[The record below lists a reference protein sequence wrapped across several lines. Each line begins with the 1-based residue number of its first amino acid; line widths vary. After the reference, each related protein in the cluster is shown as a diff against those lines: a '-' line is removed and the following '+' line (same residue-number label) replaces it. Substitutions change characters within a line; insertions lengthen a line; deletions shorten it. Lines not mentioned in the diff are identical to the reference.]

1 MNKEY
6 DYNSEQLENNNKVDK
21 SGQLY
26 FDALEISQINKES
39 KKSDVDAINNRKNF
53 NDNKLLGV
61 VEPQKKASSKLRNNP
76 LTKKNHLLKKQELNK
91 QELNKQN
98 DDVSK
103 KDKDN
108 LSSKKEETKKNQ
120 MQDIV
125 SNKKDGI
132 KDKVNEKAKENAQKK
147 AVAQKLSNSKVKGKV
162 SITLKLKILKIGLI
176 VGGILFGIIL
186 LAAFIGYILEELIP
200 GIFDSNNWDDVES
213 KLNDDEYM
221 TTHFNSFTNK
231 FSGSSGTCK
240 YVVGE
245 SSYSN
250 FKVRLYKND
259 SFELVYSDDR
269 LIDFDKYILG
279 VAYQEAGG
287 GTDSISEQVFKTQ
300 AIAARSYALTRGREM
315 RINVLRITEEN
326 GYSVINIRQTVSD
339 QAYCDPDEGYLP
351 SGQLSNCSSGHLRL
365 PDDSPLRKWAKEVEG
380 VVLVD
385 SNGEVVYTPYN
396 IDDQTV
402 WRALAQNGMTSD
414 EIILKHYNA
423 AENGYTLNATC
434 VKTSSVEG
442 AEGWKQCDPR
452 WGNMYVGSKTICRI
466 GCALTS
472 VSIQLARSGVQLNVS
487 GEFNPGTFMQTHK
500 SNGGFIDNTITWNV
514 SRIAPNFKLIAS
526 HEALFG
532 TKENKINTLK
542 KYAAD
547 GEYIVLGVRHGIGQD
562 IGHYVAYNDS
572 STDEIFIFD
581 PAGNTGKLFH
591 DYPAMEN
598 EGTSFQVVRYK
609 VEG

>member
-1 MNKEY
+1 MNE
-6 DYNSEQLENNNKVDK
+6 DNNEQSKNKSNKVDNL
-21 SGQLY
+21 SQLY
-26 FDALEISQINKES
+26 SDALEVSRINRQY
-39 KKSDVDAINNRKNF
+39 KKSDIDAINNRNNF
-53 NDNKLLGV
+53 NDNKPLGV
-61 VEPQKKASSKLRNNP
+61 VSSSQSTSTKTRKSS
-76 LTKKNHLLKKQELNK
+76 LTKKDSSLKKQDLNNSSNIFQDDK
-91 QELNKQN
+91 NK
-98 DDVSK
+98 
-103 KDKDN
+103 
-108 LSSKKEETKKNQ
+108 LSSKSEDNINNKTSRIIKE
-120 MQDIV
+120 
-125 SNKKDGI
+125 KKDGV
-132 KDKVNEKAKENAQKK
+132 KDKIDNKVKDDAKKK
-147 AVAQKLSNSKVKGKV
+147 AVAQKISNKKLKGKA
-162 SITLKLKILKIGLI
+162 SITFKLKILKIGLI
-176 VGGILFGIIL
+176 VGGVLFGLIL
-186 LAAFIGYILEELIP
+186 LAAIIGYILEELIP

-279 VAYQEAGG
+279 VAYQEVGG
-287 GTDSISEQVFKTQ
+287 GTDSISEQVFKAQ
-300 AIAARSYALTRGREM
+300 AIAARSYALTRGKKM
-315 RINVLRITEEN
+315 AGVKALQITEEN

-365 PDDSPLRKWAKEVEG
+365 PDDSPLRTWIKEVDG

-385 SNGEVVYTPYN
+385 SNGEVVNTPYK
-396 IDDQTV
+396 DKDQIA
-402 WRALAQNGMTSD
+402 WRALAQSGMTSD

-423 AENGYTLNATC
+423 AEKGYTLNATC

-452 WGNMYVGSKTICRI
+452 WGNMYVGSKTICSI

-472 VSIQLARSGVQLNVS
+472 ISIQLARSGVQLNVS

-500 SNGGFIDNTITWNV
+500 SNGGFSDNIITWNV

-547 GEYIVLGVRHGIGQD
+547 GEYIVLGVRHGVGQD

-572 STDEIFIFD
+572 SSDEIFIFD
-581 PAGNTGKLFH
+581 PAGNTTGKLFH
-591 DYPAMEN
+591 DYPAMAN
-598 EGTSFQVVRYK
+598 AITSFQVVRYK

>member
-1 MNKEY
+1 MNE
-6 DYNSEQLENNNKVDK
+6 DNNEQSKNKSNKVDNL
-21 SGQLY
+21 SQLY
-26 FDALEISQINKES
+26 SDALEVSRINRQY
-39 KKSDVDAINNRKNF
+39 KKSDIDAINNRNNF
-53 NDNKLLGV
+53 NDNKPLGV
-61 VEPQKKASSKLRNNP
+61 VSSSQSTSTKTRKSS
-76 LTKKNHLLKKQELNK
+76 LTKKDSSLKKQDLNNSSNISQDDK
-91 QELNKQN
+91 NK
-98 DDVSK
+98 
-103 KDKDN
+103 
-108 LSSKKEETKKNQ
+108 LSSKSEDNINNKTSRIIKE
-120 MQDIV
+120 
-125 SNKKDGI
+125 KKDGV
-132 KDKVNEKAKENAQKK
+132 KDKIDNKVKDDAKKK
-147 AVAQKLSNSKVKGKV
+147 AVAQKISNKKLKGKA
-162 SITLKLKILKIGLI
+162 SITFKLKILKIGLI
-176 VGGILFGIIL
+176 VGGVLFGLIL
-186 LAAFIGYILEELIP
+186 LAAIIGYILEELIP

-315 RINVLRITEEN
+315 GVNVLQITEEN

-402 WRALAQNGMTSD
+402 WRALAQSGMTSD

-423 AENGYTLNATC
+423 AEKGYTLNATC

-452 WGNMYVGSKTICRI
+452 WGNMYVGSKTICSI

-472 VSIQLARSGVQLNVS
+472 ISIQLARSGVQLNVS

-500 SNGGFIDNTITWNV
+500 SNGGFSDNIITWNV

-542 KYAAD
+542 KYAAN
-547 GEYIVLGVRHGIGQD
+547 GEYIVLGVRHGVGQD

-572 STDEIFIFD
+572 SSDEIFIFD
-581 PAGNTGKLFH
+581 PAGNTTGKLFH
-591 DYPAMEN
+591 DYPAMAN
-598 EGTSFQVVRYK
+598 AITSFQVVRYK

>member
-1 MNKEY
+1 MNE
-6 DYNSEQLENNNKVDK
+6 DNNEQSKNKSNKVDNL
-21 SGQLY
+21 SQLY
-26 FDALEISQINKES
+26 SDVLEVSRINRQY
-39 KKSDVDAINNRKNF
+39 KKSDIDAINNRNNF
-53 NDNKLLGV
+53 NDNKPLGV
-61 VEPQKKASSKLRNNP
+61 VSSSQSTSTKTRKSS
-76 LTKKNHLLKKQELNK
+76 LTKKDSSLKKQDLNNSSNIFQDDK
-91 QELNKQN
+91 NK
-98 DDVSK
+98 
-103 KDKDN
+103 
-108 LSSKKEETKKNQ
+108 LSSKSEDNINNKTSRIIKE
-120 MQDIV
+120 
-125 SNKKDGI
+125 KKDGV
-132 KDKVNEKAKENAQKK
+132 KDKIDNKVKDDAKKK
-147 AVAQKLSNSKVKGKV
+147 AVAQKISNKKLKGKA
-162 SITLKLKILKIGLI
+162 SITFKLKILKIGLI
-176 VGGILFGIIL
+176 VGGVLFGLIL
-186 LAAFIGYILEELIP
+186 LAAIIGYILEELIP

-250 FKVRLYKND
+250 VKVRLYKND
-259 SFELVYSDDR
+259 RFELVYSDDR

-279 VAYQEAGG
+279 VAYQEVGG
-287 GTDSISEQVFKTQ
+287 GTDSISEQVFKAQ
-300 AIAARSYALTRGREM
+300 AIAARSYALTRGKKM
-315 RINVLRITEEN
+315 AGVKALQITEEN

-365 PDDSPLRKWAKEVEG
+365 PDDSPLRTWIKEVDG

-385 SNGEVVYTPYN
+385 SNGEVVHTPYN

-452 WGNMYVGSKTICRI
+452 WGNMYVGSKTICSI

-472 VSIQLARSGVQLNVS
+472 ISIQLARSGVQLNVS

-500 SNGGFIDNTITWNV
+500 SNGGFSDNIITWNV

-547 GEYIVLGVRHGIGQD
+547 GEYIVLGVRHGVGQD

-572 STDEIFIFD
+572 SSDEIFIFD
-581 PAGNTGKLFH
+581 PAGNTTGKLFH
-591 DYPAMEN
+591 DYPAMAN
-598 EGTSFQVVRYK
+598 AITSFQVVRYK

>member
-26 FDALEISQINKES
+26 FDALEISQINKKS

-53 NDNKLLGV
+53 NDNKPLGV
-61 VEPQKKASSKLRNNP
+61 VEPQKKAPSKLRNNP
-76 LTKKNHLLKKQELNK
+76 LTKKNHLLKK

-120 MQDIV
+120 MQDIA

-132 KDKVNEKAKENAQKK
+132 KDKVNEKAKENTQKK
-147 AVAQKLSNSKVKGKV
+147 AVAQKLSNSKVKGKA
-162 SITLKLKILKIGLI
+162 SITFKLKILKIGLI
-176 VGGILFGIIL
+176 VGGVLFGLIL
-186 LAAFIGYILEELIP
+186 LAAIIGYILEELIP

-279 VAYQEAGG
+279 VAYQEVGG
-287 GTDSISEQVFKTQ
+287 GTDSISEQVFKAQ
-300 AIAARSYALTRGREM
+300 AIAARSYALTRGKKM
-315 RINVLRITEEN
+315 AGVKALQITEEN

-385 SNGEVVYTPYN
+385 SNGEVVHTPYN

-472 VSIQLARSGVQLNVS
+472 VSIQLARSGAQLNVS

-572 STDEIFIFD
+572 STDEIFVFD
-581 PAGNTGKLFH
+581 PAGNTTGKLFH

>member
-1 MNKEY
+1 MNE
-6 DYNSEQLENNNKVDK
+6 DNNEQSKNKSNKVDNL
-21 SGQLY
+21 SQLY
-26 FDALEISQINKES
+26 SDVLEVSRINRQY
-39 KKSDVDAINNRKNF
+39 KKSDIDAINNRNNF
-53 NDNKLLGV
+53 NDNKPLGV
-61 VEPQKKASSKLRNNP
+61 VSSSQSTSTKTRKSS
-76 LTKKNHLLKKQELNK
+76 LTKKDSSLKKQDLNNSSNIFQDDK
-91 QELNKQN
+91 NK
-98 DDVSK
+98 
-103 KDKDN
+103 
-108 LSSKKEETKKNQ
+108 LSSKSEDNINNKTSRIIKE
-120 MQDIV
+120 
-125 SNKKDGI
+125 KKDGV
-132 KDKVNEKAKENAQKK
+132 KDKIDNKVKDDAKKK
-147 AVAQKLSNSKVKGKV
+147 AVAQKISNKKLKGKA
-162 SITLKLKILKIGLI
+162 SITFKLKILKIGLI
-176 VGGILFGIIL
+176 VGGVLFGLIL
-186 LAAFIGYILEELIP
+186 LAAIIGYILEELIP

-300 AIAARSYALTRGREM
+300 AIAARSYALTRGKKM
-315 RINVLRITEEN
+315 AGVKALQITEEN

-385 SNGEVVYTPYN
+385 SNGEVVHTPYN

-572 STDEIFIFD
+572 STDEIFVFD
-581 PAGNTGKLFH
+581 PAGNTTGKLFH

>member
-1 MNKEY
+1 MNE
-6 DYNSEQLENNNKVDK
+6 DNNEQSKNKSNKVDNL
-21 SGQLY
+21 SQLY
-26 FDALEISQINKES
+26 SDVLEVSRINRQY
-39 KKSDVDAINNRKNF
+39 KKSDIDAINNRNNF
-53 NDNKLLGV
+53 NDNKPLGV
-61 VEPQKKASSKLRNNP
+61 VSSSQSTSTKTRKSS
-76 LTKKNHLLKKQELNK
+76 LTKKDSSLKKQDLNNSSNISQDDK
-91 QELNKQN
+91 NK
-98 DDVSK
+98 
-103 KDKDN
+103 
-108 LSSKKEETKKNQ
+108 LSSKSEDNINNKTSRIIKE
-120 MQDIV
+120 
-125 SNKKDGI
+125 KKDGV
-132 KDKVNEKAKENAQKK
+132 KDKIDNKVKDDAKKK
-147 AVAQKLSNSKVKGKV
+147 AVAQKISNKKLKGKA
-162 SITLKLKILKIGLI
+162 SITFKLKILKIGLI
-176 VGGILFGIIL
+176 VGGVLFGLIL
-186 LAAFIGYILEELIP
+186 LAAIIGYILEELIP

-279 VAYQEAGG
+279 VAYQEVGG
-287 GTDSISEQVFKTQ
+287 GTDSISEQVFKAQ
-300 AIAARSYALTRGREM
+300 AIAARSYALTRGKKM
-315 RINVLRITEEN
+315 AGVKALQITEEN

-365 PDDSPLRKWAKEVEG
+365 PDDSPLRTWIKEVDG

-385 SNGEVVYTPYN
+385 SNGEVVNTPY
-396 IDDQTV
+396 IDKDQIA
-402 WRALAQNGMTSD
+402 WRALAQSGMTSD

-423 AENGYTLNATC
+423 AEKGYTLNATC

-452 WGNMYVGSKTICRI
+452 WGNMYVGSKTICSI

-472 VSIQLARSGVQLNVS
+472 ISIQLARSGVQLNVS

-500 SNGGFIDNTITWNV
+500 SNGGFSDNIITWNV

-542 KYAAD
+542 KYAAN
-547 GEYIVLGVRHGIGQD
+547 GEYIVLGVRHGVGQD

-572 STDEIFIFD
+572 SSDEIFIFD
-581 PAGNTGKLFH
+581 PAGNTTGKLFH
-591 DYPAMEN
+591 DYPAMAN
-598 EGTSFQVVRYK
+598 AITSFQVVRYK

>member
-1 MNKEY
+1 MNE
-6 DYNSEQLENNNKVDK
+6 DNNEQSKNKSNKVDNL
-21 SGQLY
+21 SQLY
-26 FDALEISQINKES
+26 SDVLEVSRINRQY
-39 KKSDVDAINNRKNF
+39 KKSDIDAINNRNNF
-53 NDNKLLGV
+53 NDNKPLGV
-61 VEPQKKASSKLRNNP
+61 VSSSQSTSTKTRKSS
-76 LTKKNHLLKKQELNK
+76 LTKKDSSLKKQDLNNSSNIFQDDK
-91 QELNKQN
+91 NK
-98 DDVSK
+98 
-103 KDKDN
+103 
-108 LSSKKEETKKNQ
+108 LSSKSEDNINNKTSRIIKE
-120 MQDIV
+120 
-125 SNKKDGI
+125 KKDGV
-132 KDKVNEKAKENAQKK
+132 KDKIDNKVKDDAKKK
-147 AVAQKLSNSKVKGKV
+147 AVAQKISNKKLKGKA
-162 SITLKLKILKIGLI
+162 SITFKLKILKIGLI
-176 VGGILFGIIL
+176 VGGVLFGLIL
-186 LAAFIGYILEELIP
+186 LAAIIGYILEELIP

-279 VAYQEAGG
+279 VAYQEVGG
-287 GTDSISEQVFKTQ
+287 GTDSISEQVFKAQ
-300 AIAARSYALTRGREM
+300 AIAARSYALTRGKKM
-315 RINVLRITEEN
+315 AGVKALQITEEN

-365 PDDSPLRKWAKEVEG
+365 PDDSPLRTWIKEVDG

-385 SNGEVVYTPYN
+385 SNGEVVHTPYN

-500 SNGGFIDNTITWNV
+500 SNGGFSDNIITWNV

-547 GEYIVLGVRHGIGQD
+547 GEYIVLGVRHGVGQD

-572 STDEIFIFD
+572 SSDEIFIFD
-581 PAGNTGKLFH
+581 PAGNTTGKLFH
-591 DYPAMEN
+591 DYPAMAN
-598 EGTSFQVVRYK
+598 AITSFQVVRYK

>member
-1 MNKEY
+1 MNE
-6 DYNSEQLENNNKVDK
+6 DNNEQSKNKSNKVDNL
-21 SGQLY
+21 SQLY
-26 FDALEISQINKES
+26 SDVLEVSRINRQY
-39 KKSDVDAINNRKNF
+39 KKSDIDAINNRNNF
-53 NDNKLLGV
+53 NDNKPLGV
-61 VEPQKKASSKLRNNP
+61 VSSSQSTSTKTRKSS
-76 LTKKNHLLKKQELNK
+76 LTKKDSSLKKQDLNNSSNISQDDK
-91 QELNKQN
+91 NK
-98 DDVSK
+98 
-103 KDKDN
+103 
-108 LSSKKEETKKNQ
+108 LSSKSEDNINNKTSRIIKE
-120 MQDIV
+120 
-125 SNKKDGI
+125 KKDGV
-132 KDKVNEKAKENAQKK
+132 KDKIDNKVKDDAKKK
-147 AVAQKLSNSKVKGKV
+147 AVAQKISNKKLKGKA
-162 SITLKLKILKIGLI
+162 SITFKLKILKIGLI
-176 VGGILFGIIL
+176 VSGVLFGLIL
-186 LAAFIGYILEELIP
+186 LAAIIGYILEELIP

-300 AIAARSYALTRGREM
+300 AIAARSYALTRGKKM
-315 RINVLRITEEN
+315 AGVKALQITEEN

-385 SNGEVVYTPYN
+385 SNGEVVHTPYN

-423 AENGYTLNATC
+423 AEKGYTLNATC

-452 WGNMYVGSKTICRI
+452 WGNMYVGSKTICSI

-472 VSIQLARSGVQLNVS
+472 ISIQLARSGVQLNVS

-500 SNGGFIDNTITWNV
+500 SNGGFSDNIITWNV

-547 GEYIVLGVRHGIGQD
+547 GEYIVLGVRHGVGQD

-572 STDEIFIFD
+572 SSDEIFIFD
-581 PAGNTGKLFH
+581 PAGNTTGKLFH
-591 DYPAMEN
+591 DYPAMAN
-598 EGTSFQVVRYK
+598 AITSFQVVRYK

>member
-1 MNKEY
+1 MNE
-6 DYNSEQLENNNKVDK
+6 DNNEQSKNKSNKVDNL
-21 SGQLY
+21 SQLY
-26 FDALEISQINKES
+26 SDVLEVSRINRQY
-39 KKSDVDAINNRKNF
+39 KKSDIDAINNRNNF
-53 NDNKLLGV
+53 NDNKPLGV
-61 VEPQKKASSKLRNNP
+61 VSSSQSTSTKTRKSS
-76 LTKKNHLLKKQELNK
+76 LTKKDSSLKKQDLNNSSNISQDDK
-91 QELNKQN
+91 NK
-98 DDVSK
+98 
-103 KDKDN
+103 
-108 LSSKKEETKKNQ
+108 LSSKSEDNINNKTSRIIKE
-120 MQDIV
+120 
-125 SNKKDGI
+125 KKDGV
-132 KDKVNEKAKENAQKK
+132 KDKIDNKVKDDAKKK
-147 AVAQKLSNSKVKGKV
+147 AVAQKISNKKLKGKA
-162 SITLKLKILKIGLI
+162 SITFKLKILKIGLI
-176 VGGILFGIIL
+176 VGGVLFGLIL
-186 LAAFIGYILEELIP
+186 LAAIIGYILEELIP

-221 TTHFNSFTNK
+221 ASHFNSFTNK

-279 VAYQEAGG
+279 VAYQEVGG
-287 GTDSISEQVFKTQ
+287 GTDSISEQVFKAQ
-300 AIAARSYALTRGREM
+300 AIAARSYALTRGKKM
-315 RINVLRITEEN
+315 AGVKALQITEEN

-385 SNGEVVYTPYN
+385 SNGEVVNTPYN

-452 WGNMYVGSKTICRI
+452 WGNMYVGSKTICSI

-472 VSIQLARSGVQLNVS
+472 ISIQLARSGVQLNVS

-500 SNGGFIDNTITWNV
+500 SNGGFSDNIITWNV

-547 GEYIVLGVRHGIGQD
+547 GEYIVLGVRHGVGQD

-572 STDEIFIFD
+572 SSDEIFIFD
-581 PAGNTGKLFH
+581 PAGNTTGKLFH
-591 DYPAMEN
+591 DYPAMAN
-598 EGTSFQVVRYK
+598 AITSFQVVRYK

>member
-1 MNKEY
+1 MNE
-6 DYNSEQLENNNKVDK
+6 DNNEQSKNKSNKVDNL
-21 SGQLY
+21 SQLY
-26 FDALEISQINKES
+26 SDVLEVSRINRQY
-39 KKSDVDAINNRKNF
+39 KKSDIDAINNRNNF
-53 NDNKLLGV
+53 NDNKPLGV
-61 VEPQKKASSKLRNNP
+61 VSSSQSTSTKTRKSS
-76 LTKKNHLLKKQELNK
+76 LTKKDSSLKKQDLNNSSNISQDDK
-91 QELNKQN
+91 NK
-98 DDVSK
+98 
-103 KDKDN
+103 
-108 LSSKKEETKKNQ
+108 LSSKSEDNINNKTSRIIKE
-120 MQDIV
+120 
-125 SNKKDGI
+125 KKDGV
-132 KDKVNEKAKENAQKK
+132 KDKIDNKVKDDAKKK
-147 AVAQKLSNSKVKGKV
+147 AVAQKISNKKLKGKA
-162 SITLKLKILKIGLI
+162 SITFKLKILKIGLI
-176 VGGILFGIIL
+176 VGGVLFGLIL
-186 LAAFIGYILEELIP
+186 LAAIIGYILEELIP

-279 VAYQEAGG
+279 VAYQEVGG
-287 GTDSISEQVFKTQ
+287 GTDSISEQVFKAQ
-300 AIAARSYALTRGREM
+300 AIAARSYALTRGKKM
-315 RINVLRITEEN
+315 AGVKALQITEEN

-365 PDDSPLRKWAKEVEG
+365 PDDSPLRKWAKEVED

-402 WRALAQNGMTSD
+402 WRALAQSGMTSD

-423 AENGYTLNATC
+423 AEKGYTLNATC

-452 WGNMYVGSKTICRI
+452 WGNMYVGSKTICSI

-472 VSIQLARSGVQLNVS
+472 ISIQLARSGVQLNVS

-500 SNGGFIDNTITWNV
+500 SNGGFSDNIITWNV

-547 GEYIVLGVRHGIGQD
+547 GEYIVLGVRHGVGQD

-572 STDEIFIFD
+572 SSDEIFIFD
-581 PAGNTGKLFH
+581 PAGNTTGKLFH
-591 DYPAMEN
+591 DYPAMAN
-598 EGTSFQVVRYK
+598 AITSFQVVRYK

>member
-1 MNKEY
+1 MNE
-6 DYNSEQLENNNKVDK
+6 DNNEQSKNKSNKVDNL
-21 SGQLY
+21 SQLY
-26 FDALEISQINKES
+26 SDALEVSRINRQY
-39 KKSDVDAINNRKNF
+39 KKSDIDAINNRNNF
-53 NDNKLLGV
+53 NDNKPLGV
-61 VEPQKKASSKLRNNP
+61 VSSSQSTSTKTRKSS
-76 LTKKNHLLKKQELNK
+76 LTKKDSSLKKQDLNNSSNISQDDK
-91 QELNKQN
+91 NK
-98 DDVSK
+98 
-103 KDKDN
+103 
-108 LSSKKEETKKNQ
+108 LSSKSEDNINNKTSRIIKE
-120 MQDIV
+120 
-125 SNKKDGI
+125 KKDGV
-132 KDKVNEKAKENAQKK
+132 KDKIDNKVKDDAKKK
-147 AVAQKLSNSKVKGKV
+147 AVAQKISNKKLKGKA
-162 SITLKLKILKIGLI
+162 SITFKLKILKIGLI
-176 VGGILFGIIL
+176 VGGVLFGLIL
-186 LAAFIGYILEELIP
+186 LAAIIGYILEELIP

-279 VAYQEAGG
+279 VAYQEVGG
-287 GTDSISEQVFKTQ
+287 GTDSISEQVFKAQ
-300 AIAARSYALTRGREM
+300 AIAARSYALTRGKKM
-315 RINVLRITEEN
+315 AGVKALQITEEN

-365 PDDSPLRKWAKEVEG
+365 PDDSPLRTWIKEVDG

-385 SNGEVVYTPYN
+385 SKGEVVNTPYK
-396 IDDQTV
+396 DKDQIA
-402 WRALAQNGMTSD
+402 WRALAQSGMTSD

-423 AENGYTLNATC
+423 AEKGYTLNATC

-452 WGNMYVGSKTICRI
+452 WGNMYVGSKTICSI

-472 VSIQLARSGVQLNVS
+472 ISIQLARSGVQLNVS

-500 SNGGFIDNTITWNV
+500 SNGGFSDNIITWNV

-547 GEYIVLGVRHGIGQD
+547 GEYIVLGVRHGVGQD

-572 STDEIFIFD
+572 SSDEIFIFD
-581 PAGNTGKLFH
+581 PAGNTTGKLFH
-591 DYPAMEN
+591 DYPAMAN
-598 EGTSFQVVRYK
+598 AITSFQVVRYK

>member
-1 MNKEY
+1 MNE
-6 DYNSEQLENNNKVDK
+6 DNNEQSKNKSNKVDNL
-21 SGQLY
+21 SQLY
-26 FDALEISQINKES
+26 SDVLEVSRINRQY
-39 KKSDVDAINNRKNF
+39 KKSDIDAINNRNNF
-53 NDNKLLGV
+53 NDNKPLGV
-61 VEPQKKASSKLRNNP
+61 VSSSQSTSTKTRKSS
-76 LTKKNHLLKKQELNK
+76 LTKKDSSLKKQDLNNSSNIFQDDK
-91 QELNKQN
+91 NK
-98 DDVSK
+98 
-103 KDKDN
+103 
-108 LSSKKEETKKNQ
+108 LSSKSEDNINNKTSRIIKE
-120 MQDIV
+120 
-125 SNKKDGI
+125 KKDGV
-132 KDKVNEKAKENAQKK
+132 KDKIDNKVKDDAKKK
-147 AVAQKLSNSKVKGKV
+147 AVAQKISNKKLKGKA
-162 SITLKLKILKIGLI
+162 SITFKLKILKIGLI
-176 VGGILFGIIL
+176 VGGVLFGLIL
-186 LAAFIGYILEELIP
+186 LAAIIGYILEELIP

-279 VAYQEAGG
+279 VAYQEVGG
-287 GTDSISEQVFKTQ
+287 GTDSISEQVFKAQ
-300 AIAARSYALTRGREM
+300 AIAARSYALTRGKKM
-315 RINVLRITEEN
+315 AGVKALQITEEN

-365 PDDSPLRKWAKEVEG
+365 PDDSPLRTWIKEVDG

-385 SNGEVVYTPYN
+385 SNGEVVNTPYK
-396 IDDQTV
+396 DKDQIA
-402 WRALAQNGMTSD
+402 WRALAQSGMTSD

-452 WGNMYVGSKTICRI
+452 WGNMYVGSKTICSI

-472 VSIQLARSGVQLNVS
+472 ISIQLARSGVQLNVS

-500 SNGGFIDNTITWNV
+500 SNGGFSDNIITWNV

-547 GEYIVLGVRHGIGQD
+547 GEYIVLGVRHGVGQD

-572 STDEIFIFD
+572 SSDEIFIFD
-581 PAGNTGKLFH
+581 PAGNTTGKLFH
-591 DYPAMEN
+591 DYPAMAN
-598 EGTSFQVVRYK
+598 AITSFQVVRYK

>member
-1 MNKEY
+1 MNE
-6 DYNSEQLENNNKVDK
+6 DNNEQLKNKSNKVDNL
-21 SGQLY
+21 SQLY
-26 FDALEISQINKES
+26 SDVLEVSRINKQY
-39 KKSDVDAINNRKNF
+39 KKSDIDAINNRNNF
-53 NDNKLLGV
+53 NDNKPLGV
-61 VEPQKKASSKLRNNP
+61 VSSSQSTSTKNRKSS
-76 LTKKNHLLKKQELNK
+76 LTKKDSSLKKQDLNNSSNISQDDK
-91 QELNKQN
+91 NK
-98 DDVSK
+98 
-103 KDKDN
+103 
-108 LSSKKEETKKNQ
+108 LSSKSEDNINNKTSRIIKE
-120 MQDIV
+120 
-125 SNKKDGI
+125 KKDGV
-132 KDKVNEKAKENAQKK
+132 KDKIDNIVKDDAKKK
-147 AVAQKLSNSKVKGKV
+147 AVAQKISNKKLKGKA
-162 SITLKLKILKIGLI
+162 SITFKLKILKIGLI
-176 VGGILFGIIL
+176 VGGVLFGLIL
-186 LAAFIGYILEELIP
+186 LAAIIGYILQELIP
-200 GIFDSNNWDDVES
+200 GIFDSNDWDSVES

-221 TTHFNSFTNK
+221 ASHFNSFINK
-231 FSGSSGTCK
+231 FGGGTGTCK
-240 YVVGE
+240 YDVGE

-250 FKVRLYKND
+250 VKVRLYKND
-259 SFELVYSDDR
+259 RFELVYSDDR

-279 VAYQEAGG
+279 VAYQEVGG

-300 AIAARSYALTRGREM
+300 AIAARSYALTRGKKM
-315 RINVLRITEEN
+315 AGVKALQITEEN

-365 PDDSPLRKWAKEVEG
+365 PDDSPLRTWIKEVDG

-385 SNGEVVYTPYN
+385 SNGEVVNTPYK
-396 IDDQTV
+396 DKDQIA
-402 WRALAQNGMTSD
+402 WRALAQSGMTSD

-423 AENGYTLNATC
+423 AEKGYTLNATC

-452 WGNMYVGSKTICRI
+452 WGNMYVGSKTICSI

-472 VSIQLARSGVQLNVS
+472 ISIQLARSGVQLNVS

-500 SNGGFIDNTITWNV
+500 SNGGFSDNIITWNV

-547 GEYIVLGVRHGIGQD
+547 GEYIVLGVRHGVGQD

-572 STDEIFIFD
+572 SSDEIFIFD
-581 PAGNTGKLFH
+581 PAGNTTGKLFH
-591 DYPAMEN
+591 DYPAMAN
-598 EGTSFQVVRYK
+598 AITSFQVVRYK

>member
-1 MNKEY
+1 MNE
-6 DYNSEQLENNNKVDK
+6 DNNEQSKNKSNKVDNL
-21 SGQLY
+21 SQLY
-26 FDALEISQINKES
+26 SDVLEVSRINRQY
-39 KKSDVDAINNRKNF
+39 KKSDIDAINNRNNF
-53 NDNKLLGV
+53 NDNKPLGV
-61 VEPQKKASSKLRNNP
+61 VSSSQSTSTKTRKSS
-76 LTKKNHLLKKQELNK
+76 LTKKDSSLKKQDLNNSSNIFQDDK
-91 QELNKQN
+91 NK
-98 DDVSK
+98 
-103 KDKDN
+103 
-108 LSSKKEETKKNQ
+108 LSSKSEDNINNKTSRIIKE
-120 MQDIV
+120 
-125 SNKKDGI
+125 KKDGV
-132 KDKVNEKAKENAQKK
+132 KDKIDNKVKDDAKKK
-147 AVAQKLSNSKVKGKV
+147 AVAQKISNKKLKGKA
-162 SITLKLKILKIGLI
+162 SITFKLKILKIGLI
-176 VGGILFGIIL
+176 VGGVLFGLIL
-186 LAAFIGYILEELIP
+186 LAAIIGYILEELIP

-300 AIAARSYALTRGREM
+300 AIAARSYALTRGKKM
-315 RINVLRITEEN
+315 AGVKALQITEEN

-385 SNGEVVYTPYN
+385 SNGEVVHTPYN

-472 VSIQLARSGVQLNVS
+472 VSIQLARSGAQLNVS

-500 SNGGFIDNTITWNV
+500 SNGGFIDNTITWDV

-547 GEYIVLGVRHGIGQD
+547 GEYIVLGVRHGVGQD

-572 STDEIFIFD
+572 STDEIFVFD
-581 PAGNTGKLFH
+581 PAGNTTGKLFH

>member
-1 MNKEY
+1 MNE
-6 DYNSEQLENNNKVDK
+6 DNNEQSKNKSNKVDNL
-21 SGQLY
+21 SQLY
-26 FDALEISQINKES
+26 SDVLEVSRINRQY
-39 KKSDVDAINNRKNF
+39 KKSDIDAINNRNNF
-53 NDNKLLGV
+53 NDNKPLGV
-61 VEPQKKASSKLRNNP
+61 VSSSQSTSTKTRKSS
-76 LTKKNHLLKKQELNK
+76 LTKKDSSLKKQDLNNSSNISQDDK
-91 QELNKQN
+91 NK
-98 DDVSK
+98 
-103 KDKDN
+103 
-108 LSSKKEETKKNQ
+108 LSSKSEDNINNKTSRIIKE
-120 MQDIV
+120 
-125 SNKKDGI
+125 KKDGV
-132 KDKVNEKAKENAQKK
+132 KDKIDNKVKDDAKKK
-147 AVAQKLSNSKVKGKV
+147 AVAQKISNKKLKGKA
-162 SITLKLKILKIGLI
+162 SITFKLKILKIGLI
-176 VGGILFGIIL
+176 VGGVLFGLIL
-186 LAAFIGYILEELIP
+186 LAAIIGYILEELIP

-279 VAYQEAGG
+279 VAYQEVGG
-287 GTDSISEQVFKTQ
+287 GTDSISEQVFKAQ
-300 AIAARSYALTRGREM
+300 AIAARSYALTRGKKM
-315 RINVLRITEEN
+315 AGVKALQITEEN

-365 PDDSPLRKWAKEVEG
+365 PDDSPLRTWIKEVDG

-385 SNGEVVYTPYN
+385 SNGEVVNTPYK
-396 IDDQTV
+396 DKDQIA
-402 WRALAQNGMTSD
+402 WRALAQSGMTSD

-423 AENGYTLNATC
+423 AEKGYTLNATC

-452 WGNMYVGSKTICRI
+452 WGNMYVGSKTICSI

-472 VSIQLARSGVQLNVS
+472 ISIQLARSGVQLNVS

-500 SNGGFIDNTITWNV
+500 SNGGFSDNIITWNV

-547 GEYIVLGVRHGIGQD
+547 GEYIVLGVRHGVGQD

-572 STDEIFIFD
+572 SSDEIFIFD
-581 PAGNTGKLFH
+581 PAGNTTGKLFH
-591 DYPAMEN
+591 DYPAMAN
-598 EGTSFQVVRYK
+598 AITSFQVVRYK

>member
-6 DYNSEQLENNNKVDK
+6 DYNSEKLENNNKVDK

-26 FDALEISQINKES
+26 FDALEISQINKKS

-53 NDNKLLGV
+53 NDNKPLGV

-76 LTKKNHLLKKQELNK
+76 FTKKNHLLKK

-120 MQDIV
+120 IQDIA

-186 LAAFIGYILEELIP
+186 LAAIIGYILEELIP

-315 RINVLRITEEN
+315 GVNVLQITEEN

-385 SNGEVVYTPYN
+385 SNGEVVHTPYN

-452 WGNMYVGSKTICRI
+452 WGNMYVGSRTVCRI

-472 VSIQLARSGVQLNVS
+472 VSIQLARSGAQLNVS

-500 SNGGFIDNTITWNV
+500 SNGGFIDNTITWDV

-572 STDEIFIFD
+572 STDEIFVFD
-581 PAGNTGKLFH
+581 PAGNTTGKLFH

>member
-6 DYNSEQLENNNKVDK
+6 DYNSEKLENNNKVDK

-26 FDALEISQINKES
+26 FDALEISQINKKS

-53 NDNKLLGV
+53 NDNKPLGV
-61 VEPQKKASSKLRNNP
+61 VEPQKKVSSKLRNNP
-76 LTKKNHLLKKQELNK
+76 FTKKNHLLKKQDLNNSSNISQDDK
-91 QELNKQN
+91 NK
-98 DDVSK
+98 
-103 KDKDN
+103 
-108 LSSKKEETKKNQ
+108 LSSKSEDNINNKTSRIIKE
-120 MQDIV
+120 
-125 SNKKDGI
+125 KKDGV
-132 KDKVNEKAKENAQKK
+132 KDKIDNKVKDDAKKK
-147 AVAQKLSNSKVKGKV
+147 AVAQKISNKKLKGKA
-162 SITLKLKILKIGLI
+162 SITFKLKILKIGLI
-176 VGGILFGIIL
+176 VGGVLFGLIL
-186 LAAFIGYILEELIP
+186 LAAIIGYILEELIP

-221 TTHFNSFTNK
+221 ASHFNSFINK
-231 FSGSSGTCK
+231 FGGGTGNCK
-240 YVVGE
+240 YDVGE

-250 FKVRLYKND
+250 VKVRLYKND
-259 SFELVYSDDR
+259 RFELVYSDDR

-279 VAYQEAGG
+279 VAYQEVGG
-287 GTDSISEQVFKTQ
+287 GTDSISEQVFKAQ
-300 AIAARSYALTRGREM
+300 AIAARSYALTRGKKM
-315 RINVLRITEEN
+315 AGVKALQITEEN
-326 GYSVINIRQTVSD
+326 GYTVVNIRQTTSD

-365 PDDSPLRKWAKEVEG
+365 PDDSPLRTWIKEVDG

-385 SNGEVVYTPYN
+385 SNGEVVNTPY
-396 IDDQTV
+396 IDKDQIA
-402 WRALAQNGMTSD
+402 WRALAQSGMTSD

-423 AENGYTLNATC
+423 AEKGYTLNATC

-452 WGNMYVGSKTICRI
+452 WGNMYVGSKTICSI

-472 VSIQLARSGVQLNVS
+472 ISIQLARSGVQLNVS

-500 SNGGFIDNTITWNV
+500 SNGGFSDNIITWNV

-542 KYAAD
+542 KYAAN
-547 GEYIVLGVRHGIGQD
+547 GEYIVLGVRHGVGQD

-572 STDEIFIFD
+572 SSDEIFIFD
-581 PAGNTGKLFH
+581 PAGNTTGKLFH
-591 DYPAMEN
+591 DYPAMAN
-598 EGTSFQVVRYK
+598 AITSFQVVRYK

>member
-1 MNKEY
+1 MNE
-6 DYNSEQLENNNKVDK
+6 DNNEQSKNKSNKVDNL
-21 SGQLY
+21 SQLY
-26 FDALEISQINKES
+26 SDVLEVSRINRQY
-39 KKSDVDAINNRKNF
+39 KKSDIDAINNRNNF
-53 NDNKLLGV
+53 NDNKPLGV
-61 VEPQKKASSKLRNNP
+61 VSSSQSTSTKTRKSS
-76 LTKKNHLLKKQELNK
+76 LTKKDSSLKKQDLNNSSNISQDDK
-91 QELNKQN
+91 NK
-98 DDVSK
+98 
-103 KDKDN
+103 
-108 LSSKKEETKKNQ
+108 LSSKSEDNINNKTSRIIKE
-120 MQDIV
+120 
-125 SNKKDGI
+125 KKDGV
-132 KDKVNEKAKENAQKK
+132 KDKIDNKVKDDAKKK
-147 AVAQKLSNSKVKGKV
+147 AVAQKISNKKLKGKA
-162 SITLKLKILKIGLI
+162 SITFKLKILKIGLI
-176 VGGILFGIIL
+176 VGGVLFGLIL
-186 LAAFIGYILEELIP
+186 LAAIIGYILEELIP
-200 GIFDSNNWDDVES
+200 GIYWDDVES

-279 VAYQEAGG
+279 VAYQEVGG
-287 GTDSISEQVFKTQ
+287 GTDSISEQVFKAQ
-300 AIAARSYALTRGREM
+300 AIAARSYALTRGKKM
-315 RINVLRITEEN
+315 AGVKALQITEEN

-365 PDDSPLRKWAKEVEG
+365 PDDSPLRTWIKEVDG

-385 SNGEVVYTPYN
+385 SNGEVVNTPY
-396 IDDQTV
+396 IDKDQIA
-402 WRALAQNGMTSD
+402 WRALAQSGMTSD

-423 AENGYTLNATC
+423 AEKGYTLNATC

-452 WGNMYVGSKTICRI
+452 WGNMYVGSKTICSI

-472 VSIQLARSGVQLNVS
+472 ISIQLARSGVQLNVS

-500 SNGGFIDNTITWNV
+500 SNGGFSDNIITWNV

-532 TKENKINTLK
+532 TKKNKINTLK

-547 GEYIVLGVRHGIGQD
+547 GEYIVLGVRHGVGQD

-572 STDEIFIFD
+572 SSDEIFIFD
-581 PAGNTGKLFH
+581 PAGNTTGKLFH
-591 DYPAMEN
+591 DYPAMAN
-598 EGTSFQVVRYK
+598 AITSFQVVRYK

>member
-1 MNKEY
+1 MNE
-6 DYNSEQLENNNKVDK
+6 DNNEQSKNKSNKVDNL
-21 SGQLY
+21 SQLY
-26 FDALEISQINKES
+26 SDVLEVSRINRQY
-39 KKSDVDAINNRKNF
+39 KKSDIDAINNRNNF
-53 NDNKLLGV
+53 NDNKPLGV
-61 VEPQKKASSKLRNNP
+61 VSSSQSTSTKTRKSS
-76 LTKKNHLLKKQELNK
+76 LTKKDSSLKKQDLNNSSNISQDDK
-91 QELNKQN
+91 NK
-98 DDVSK
+98 
-103 KDKDN
+103 
-108 LSSKKEETKKNQ
+108 LSSKSEDNINNKTSRIIKE
-120 MQDIV
+120 
-125 SNKKDGI
+125 KKDGV
-132 KDKVNEKAKENAQKK
+132 KDKIDNKVKDDAKKK
-147 AVAQKLSNSKVKGKV
+147 AVAQKISNKKLKGKA
-162 SITLKLKILKIGLI
+162 SITFKLKILKIGLI
-176 VGGILFGIIL
+176 VGGVLFGLIL
-186 LAAFIGYILEELIP
+186 LAAIIGYILEELIP

-279 VAYQEAGG
+279 VAYQEVGG
-287 GTDSISEQVFKTQ
+287 GTDSISEQVFKAQ
-300 AIAARSYALTRGREM
+300 AIAARSYALTRGKKM
-315 RINVLRITEEN
+315 AGVKALQITEEN

-365 PDDSPLRKWAKEVEG
+365 PDDSPLRTWIKEVDG

-385 SNGEVVYTPYN
+385 SKGEVVNTPYK
-396 IDDQTV
+396 DKDQIA
-402 WRALAQNGMTSD
+402 WRALAQSGMTSD

-452 WGNMYVGSKTICRI
+452 WGNMYVGSKTICSI

-472 VSIQLARSGVQLNVS
+472 ISSQLARSGVQLNVS
-487 GEFNPGTFMQTHK
+487 GEFNPGTFLQTHK
-500 SNGGFIDNTITWNV
+500 SNGGFSDNIITWNV

-547 GEYIVLGVRHGIGQD
+547 GEYIVLGVRHGVGQD

-572 STDEIFIFD
+572 SSDEIFIFD
-581 PAGNTGKLFH
+581 PAGNTTGKLFH
-591 DYPAMEN
+591 DYPAMAN
-598 EGTSFQVVRYK
+598 AITSFQVVRYK

>member
-1 MNKEY
+1 MNE
-6 DYNSEQLENNNKVDK
+6 DNNEQLKNKSNKVDNL
-21 SGQLY
+21 SQLY
-26 FDALEISQINKES
+26 SDVLEVSRINKQY
-39 KKSDVDAINNRKNF
+39 KKSDIDAINNRNNF
-53 NDNKLLGV
+53 NDNKPLGV
-61 VEPQKKASSKLRNNP
+61 VSSSQSTSTKNRKSS
-76 LTKKNHLLKKQELNK
+76 LTKKDSSLKKQDLNNSSNISQDDK
-91 QELNKQN
+91 NK
-98 DDVSK
+98 
-103 KDKDN
+103 
-108 LSSKKEETKKNQ
+108 LSSKSEDNINNKTSRIIKE
-120 MQDIV
+120 
-125 SNKKDGI
+125 KKDGV
-132 KDKVNEKAKENAQKK
+132 KDKIDNIVKDDAKKK
-147 AVAQKLSNSKVKGKV
+147 AVAQKISNKKLKGKA
-162 SITLKLKILKIGLI
+162 SITFKLKILKIGLI
-176 VGGILFGIIL
+176 VGGVLFGLIL
-186 LAAFIGYILEELIP
+186 LAAIIGYILEELIP
-200 GIFDSNNWDDVES
+200 GIFDSNDWDSVES

-279 VAYQEAGG
+279 VAYQEVGG

-300 AIAARSYALTRGREM
+300 AIAARSYALTRGKKM
-315 RINVLRITEEN
+315 AGVKALQITEEN
-326 GYSVINIRQTVSD
+326 GYTVVNIRQTTSD

-365 PDDSPLRKWAKEVEG
+365 PDDSPLRTWIKEVDG

-385 SNGEVVYTPYN
+385 SNGEVVNTPYF
-396 IDDQTV
+396 DKDQIA
-402 WRALAQNGMTSD
+402 WRALAQSGMTSD

-423 AENGYTLNATC
+423 AEKGYTLNATC

-452 WGNMYVGSKTICRI
+452 WGNMYVGSKTICSI

-472 VSIQLARSGVQLNVS
+472 ISIQLARSGVQLNVS

-500 SNGGFIDNTITWNV
+500 SNGGFSDNIITWNV

-526 HEALFG
+526 HEVLFG
-532 TKENKINTLK
+532 TKENKIKTLK

-547 GEYIVLGVRHGIGQD
+547 GEYIVLGVRHGVGQD

-572 STDEIFIFD
+572 SSDEIFIFD
-581 PAGNTGKLFH
+581 PAGNTTGKLFN
-591 DYPAMEN
+591 DYPAMAN
-598 EGTSFQVVRYK
+598 TITSFQVVRYK